1 MDTILETRD
10 SIRFTRLNKR
20 ARRAQ
25 VTLEVNLPDGCT
37 EAQAKAYLNAAL
49 ALDKRVSAPVDLPID
64 PMGQAEGR
72 AFAFRVTKVEEQ
84 QVEQVARPK
93 RVKCTCKRCG
103 GSKYLPAAT
112 TDTTEPY
119 LCPKCDDLF
128 IAWQNEASEG
138 PEEGRRT
145 LEAFLARRPQ
155 R

>member
-64 PMGQAEGR
+64 PMGFPIPHIAKSVTLLAGESMGYANGVWTQYTAGGIQKVSNDVGQADVQVFNGTGGTW
-72 AFAFRVTKVEEQ
+72 TKPT
-84 QVEQVARPK
+84 A
-93 RVKCTCKRCG
+93 
-103 GSKYLPAAT
+103 
-112 TDTTEPY
+112 
-119 LCPKCDDLF
+119 
-128 IAWQNEASEG
+128 
-138 PEEGRRT
+138 
-145 LEAFLARRPQ
+145 
-155 R
+155 